1 MDNSPKTEKYPDIEY
16 VLHIYDTIWDYLQ
29 TATVYYGKNVPLF
42 RRNGYRKSGAMI
54 P

>member
-29 TATVYYGKNVPLF
+29 TATFCGNQRNKAGT
-42 RRNGYRKSGAMI
+42 RRKFQPCQN
-54 P
+54 